1 MKLTPEAQKRLQRA
15 IRLTYQIQANF
26 ARENGSVQD
35 TRPKLGGH
43 AFRKRRSY
51 HSA

>member
-1 MKLTPEAQKRLQRA
+1 MKLTPEGQKRLQRA
-15 IRLTYQIQANF
+15 IRLTHQIMANF

-35 TRPKLGGH
+35 TRPKRGGH